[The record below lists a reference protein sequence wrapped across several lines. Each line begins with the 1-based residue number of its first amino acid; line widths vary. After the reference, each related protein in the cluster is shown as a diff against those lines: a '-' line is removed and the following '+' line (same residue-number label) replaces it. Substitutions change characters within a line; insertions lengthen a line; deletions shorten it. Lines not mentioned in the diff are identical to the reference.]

1 MSNLTNNLCQVSNG
15 SWQTKLKNKFNN
27 NPKLKTAIL
36 LSLGIIIGLASCNF
50 YQKKQ
55 PPVIII
61 HRQPS
66 IFSPFYH
73 SWFDD
78 YFYQTHENFYQE
90 IKDSQKSFQK
100 TQYNFFANLTQ
111 KQDENFHYYTLN
123 FSGINPQDIIIS
135 HNNSELVFKAN
146 NNQENNNSSINSSF
160 YYSVS
165 LPKNYNNPEITKNN
179 QEIIVKFKKPDIIKN
194 KPKIPKNNA
203 EPTNQ

>member
-1 MSNLTNNLCQVSNG
+1 MSNLTNNNVCQVSNS
-15 SWQTKLKNKFNN
+15 SWQTKWKNKFNN

-36 LSLGIIIGLASCNF
+36 LSLGIVIGLASCNF

-55 PPVIII
+55 PQVIII

-78 YFYQTHENFYQE
+78 YFYQDFYQDV
-90 IKDSQKSFQK
+90 KDSQKLLNK
-100 TQYNFFANLTQ
+100 TQHNFSANLTQ
-111 KQDENFHYYTLN
+111 KQDANFHYYILN
-123 FSGINPQDIIIS
+123 FSSINPQDIII
-135 HNNSELVFKAN
+135 NNTNSELVFKADNQQQNTN
-146 NNQENNNSSINSSF
+146 NSINSSF

-165 LPKNYNNPEITKNN
+165 LPKNYRDPEIIKNN
-179 QEIIVKFKKPDIIKN
+179 QEIIVKFKKPPSINN
-194 KPKIPKNNA
+194 KPKTSKNNA